1 MSFSWTQNLWWGCEI
16 CKFFLSNSAVYD
28 PNQLISFSPCRY
40 GLKSKFLPKNNHLN
54 FSADVSRQQ
63 LTKCGGN
70 FLVKTWILN
79 YTWMTQKESA
89 DLVEQ
94 QQSYSIQQD
103 PTFPISCTFQLN
115 LHRNGWHLVIKVCK
129 CFIDVLNYLEPKF
142 HPILMSGLG
151 DIPDFAYKW
160 RKLMHTVIF
169 SMLYTSPYHKV
180 FVHWMPWPCVPK
192 QWVSQKLRCL
202 L

>member
-1 MSFSWTQNLWWGCEI
+1 MNSWQNVGVI
-16 CKFFLSNSAVYD
+16 
-28 PNQLISFSPCRY
+28 
-40 GLKSKFLPKNNHLN
+40 
-54 FSADVSRQQ
+54 
-63 LTKCGGN
+63 

-129 CFIDVLNYLEPKF
+129 CFIDVLKPKF

-160 RKLMHTVIF
+160 RIRVGPRKVNLIGATCSPTPMWVMVIECLWNTFWPDPSKDLRFRKLWLHGGGYWGLVGQIGLGF
-169 SMLYTSPYHKV
+169 EIYVKIICSKQILTS
-180 FVHWMPWPCVPK
+180 
-192 QWVSQKLRCL
+192 
-202 L
+202 